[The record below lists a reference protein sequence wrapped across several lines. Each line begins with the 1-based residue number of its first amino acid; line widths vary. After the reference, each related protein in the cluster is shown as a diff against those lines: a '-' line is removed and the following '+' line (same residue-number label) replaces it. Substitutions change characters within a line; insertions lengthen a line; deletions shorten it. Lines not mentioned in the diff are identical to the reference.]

1 MRTASSAFKEKV
13 KSSSRNFIN
22 TAVITLAS
30 QEELTIVNANILFD
44 GFEVEDSVGSDNTFD
59 ALGST
64 IINKC
69 TIILYNGDESY
80 SAYDFDDAHVVVST
94 GLEIDG
100 TTEPIQLG
108 VYTVEEANYTT
119 NSIVLSMLDNMSKF
133 DRPYSESQL
142 AYPATLSQIVSD
154 ACTVCGVTFNFAE
167 SDFVYDTF
175 SVATKPDGNSCTFR
189 DVIGWVATINGT
201 FARFNSFGQLEFKWF
216 DLSGRP
222 IPTDNITVIDE
233 NNVEHEHAS
242 LVLSDGTV
250 VDTISYIPG
259 KNTSLPEVS
268 SLFSQDIAVSD
279 ITITG
284 ITITV
289 ANIEDEA
296 DITSSIGTDDYRITI
311 SDNPFITADNIE
323 TVIEQIA
330 DKVLD
335 LSFRKC
341 SITCV
346 SNPLLE
352 AGDTAYLIDTKG
364 NEHRIL
370 LTRVTFSPTANQT
383 IVCGADTPS
392 RKSAT
397 LYNADTRTSAQLKS
411 HLRSLRERL
420 VETETIAGNT
430 NQYFWFT
437 EEGTDTGAHITE
449 VPQEEFID
457 PTSENY
463 HAGYNALF
471 RSIGFAIRNGLTEL
485 ATFSANSIRLGL
497 GNAKHILID
506 PDGISLY
513 SAANTLLSNFTASDV
528 RLYVAGVLRTLLSS
542 SGLTVYDETGEKS
555 VARFGEDSQIGA
567 DESNHLGIDT
577 TGIQGVNEEG
587 VNVFSVDMDGGI
599 ITTTRRMDMRIT
611 LEVWNEQSEVRKDL
625 FESLQP
631 ITFPKGTVITFDR
644 SGGTYGYLSQ
654 ALSYDE
660 TKFLS
665 IQSLIFEPIT
675 WGTDS
680 SQTITS
686 RVGTQHTLEHVDG
699 KIFFSSS
706 LGTATAEYNE
716 RYIAEITKPFVTTY
730 TPGPAYTFGT
740 RNNETSGAF
749 STACGE
755 SLSAETRDQFAC
767 GRYNEDNSDY
777 AMMVGNGSEDGD
789 SNAFAVTW
797 DGSARLGFDADATS
811 GTDASIYSLLRAQ
824 DLDSY
829 MIQNGMLDLKRLIA
843 HVLFYLVP
851 HTLYNTKLSA
861 PSTQNE
867 YAYAGVALND
877 WNVVLMRCECH
888 NTRQLLVFCRLF
900 GDNPMY
906 LSDMSGSTYV
916 RGGYLVNW
924 SSNQIGV
931 RWVNG
936 TASIAGNIYVQQVYG
951 IM

>member
-94 GLEIDG
+94 GLEIDN
-100 TTEPIQLG
+100 TTEPLQLG

-133 DRPYSESQL
+133 DRPYNESQL
-142 AYPATLSQIVSD
+142 VYPATLSQIVSD
-154 ACTVCGVTFNFAE
+154 ACTVCGVTFNSAE
-167 SDFVYDTF
+167 SDFAYNTF
-175 SVATKPDGNSCTFR
+175 LVATKPDGDSCTFR
-189 DVIGWVATINGT
+189 DVIGWAATINGT

-242 LVLSDGTV
+242 LVLSDSTV
-250 VDTISYIPG
+250 VNTISYLPG
-259 KNTSLPEVS
+259 KNESLPEVS

-323 TVIEQIA
+323 DVRDQIA

-341 SITCV
+341 NVTCV

-370 LTRVTFSPTANQT
+370 ITRITFSPTANQT
-383 IVCGADTPS
+383 IVCGADTPN

-397 LYNADTRTSAQLKS
+397 LYSSDTRTSAQLKA

-420 VETETIAGNT
+420 VETETIASNT

-437 EEGTDTGAHITE
+437 ETGTDTGAHITE
-449 VPQEEFID
+449 VPQEEFTD

-471 RSIGFAIRNGLTEL
+471 GSIGFAIRNSLTEL
-485 ATFSANSIRLGL
+485 ATFSANAIRLGL
-497 GNAKHILID
+497 SNAKHILIN

-513 SAANTLLSNFTASDV
+513 SAANTLLSNFTASGV
-528 RLYVAGVLRTLLSS
+528 GLYVQGVLRTALSNTGLVIYDIDGNTPVASFGVTSTIGKENGAHLEQTSGGLRVVDADSDNIITMGAQS
-542 SGLTVYDETGEKS
+542 STTTWTDDTFIISSASVDEETGT
-555 VARFGEDSQIGA
+555 VTNGELEINLPIELASGQ
-567 DESNHLGIDT
+567 NMTLTIDT
-577 TGIQGVNEEG
+577 AYTIPVGTAYNYDGTDYIIVYNGDYTVAVTNKSTSDITVTLRYPVAQPINYGITATTPDATRIKARAYADGEVIAE
-587 VNVFSVDMDGGI
+587 GGI
-599 ITTTRRMDMRIT
+599 YANDAG
-611 LEVWNEQSEVRKDL
+611 NFGL
-625 FESLQP
+625 FDAKRSSWMMVS
-631 ITFPKGTVITFDR
+631 TADGTVKIPSLKPKLLYAKKVVAPAQQYAWSWINIQLQQWAVIAIR
-644 SGGTYGYLSQ
+644 AYVHNVSQYL
-654 ALSYDE
+654 L
-660 TKFLS
+660 
-665 IQSLIFEPIT
+665 
-675 WGTDS
+675 
-680 SQTITS
+680 
-686 RVGTQHTLEHVDG
+686 
-699 KIFFSSS
+699 FFSS
-706 LGTATAEYNE
+706 A
-716 RYIAEITKPFVTTY
+716 
-730 TPGPAYTFGT
+730 
-740 RNNETSGAF
+740 
-749 STACGE
+749 
-755 SLSAETRDQFAC
+755 
-767 GRYNEDNSDY
+767 
-777 AMMVGNGSEDGD
+777 
-789 SNAFAVTW
+789 
-797 DGSARLGFDADATS
+797 
-811 GTDASIYSLLRAQ
+811 
-824 DLDSY
+824 
-829 MIQNGMLDLKRLIA
+829 
-843 HVLFYLVP
+843 
-851 HTLYNTKLSA
+851 
-861 PSTQNE
+861 
-867 YAYAGVALND
+867 
-877 WNVVLMRCECH
+877 
-888 NTRQLLVFCRLF
+888 
-900 GDNPMY
+900 
-906 LSDMSGSTYV
+906 SGSSQHIADRPSQTLYV
-916 RGGYLVNW
+916 RGGFKADWGEDKIY
-924 SSNQIGV
+924 V
-931 RWVNG
+931 RWDDGG
-936 TASIAGNIYVQQVYG
+936 TNEAQYIFFDQVIG
-951 IM
+951 LVRK

>member
-1 MRTASSAFKEKV
+1 MRTASSAFKEKI

-30 QEELTIVNANILFD
+30 QEELTITNANILFD
-44 GFEVEDSVGSDNTFD
+44 GFETEDSVGSDNTFD

-69 TIILYNGDESY
+69 SLVLYNGDESY
-80 SAYDFDDAHVVVST
+80 SDYDFEDAHVVVST

-133 DRPYSESQL
+133 DRPYNESQL
-142 AYPATLSQIVSD
+142 VYPATLSQIVSD
-154 ACTVCGVTFNFAE
+154 ACTVCGVTFNSAE
-167 SDFVYDTF
+167 SDFAYNTF
-175 SVATKPDGNSCTFR
+175 LVATKPDGNSCTFR
-189 DVIGWVATINGT
+189 DVIGWAATINGT
-201 FARFNSFGQLEFKWF
+201 FARCNSFGQLEFKWF

-250 VDTISYIPG
+250 VDTISYLPG

-284 ITITV
+284 VTITV

-296 DITSSIGTDDYRITI
+296 DITSNIGTDDYRIVI
-311 SDNPFITADNIE
+311 ADNPFITADNIE
-323 TVIEQIA
+323 DVRDQIA

-341 SITCV
+341 SVTCV

-352 AGDTAYLIDTKG
+352 AGDTAYLVDTKD

-397 LYNADTRTSAQLKS
+397 LYSSDTRTSAQLKS

-449 VPQEEFID
+449 VPQEEFTD

-471 RSIGFAIRNGLTEL
+471 GSIGFAIRNGLTEL
-485 ATFSANSIRLGL
+485 ATFSANAIRLGL
-497 GNAKHILID
+497 SNAKHILIN

-513 SAANTLLSNFTASDV
+513 SAANTLLSSFTAGGV
-528 RLYVAGVLRTLLSS
+528 ALYVSGTIRALLSISGLIIYGADGQTILASFGTTNVLGNNNGPHLEQSS
-542 SGLTVYDETGEKS
+542 SGIRVVGADNT
-555 VARFGEDSQIGA
+555 DSINIGA
-567 DESNHLGIDT
+567 QSSTTLWEETNFIVAGYTVDEDNIVTDT
-577 TGIQGVNEEG
+577 NETILSADLASGQNMTLTIGTTAHSIPTKQTFTYTDINYTISYDGEYTLLIT
-587 VNVFSVDMDGGI
+587 NLSADEISV
-599 ITTTRRMDMRIT
+599 T
-611 LEVWNEQSEVRKDL
+611 LRY
-625 FESLQP
+625 P
-631 ITFPKGTVITFDR
+631 ITQPTNYGITARTTDATRIEARTVVN
-644 SGGTYGYLSQ
+644 
-654 ALSYDE
+654 DE
-660 TKFLS
+660 L
-665 IQSLIFEPIT
+665 
-675 WGTDS
+675 
-680 SQTITS
+680 
-686 RVGTQHTLEHVDG
+686 
-699 KIFFSSS
+699 
-706 LGTATAEYNE
+706 
-716 RYIAEITKPFVTTY
+716 IAEAGLYSNVAGNAGLFDAKRGKWIVFNDVSGNTKIPAL
-730 TPGPAYTFGT
+730 TPKLLYASKVSAPATKGSWNYMDIQLSEWAVIAIRANVHNVIQFLVF
-740 RNNETSGAF
+740 F
-749 STACGE
+749 STA
-755 SLSAETRDQFAC
+755 SQLNQQI
-767 GRYNEDNSDY
+767 SDRP
-777 AMMVGNGSEDGD
+777 
-789 SNAFAVTW
+789 T
-797 DGSARLGFDADATS
+797 
-811 GTDASIYSLLRAQ
+811 Q
-824 DLDSY
+824 
-829 MIQNGMLDLKRLIA
+829 
-843 HVLFYLVP
+843 
-851 HTLYNTKLSA
+851 TL
-861 PSTQNE
+861 
-867 YAYAGVALND
+867 
-877 WNVVLMRCECH
+877 
-888 NTRQLLVFCRLF
+888 
-900 GDNPMY
+900 
-906 LSDMSGSTYV
+906 YV
-916 RGGYLVNW
+916 RGGFMVNW
-924 SSNQIGV
+924 STNRIYV
-931 RWVNG
+931 RWLDG
-936 TASIAGNIYVQQVYG
+936 TTEHHEVSFDRVYG
-951 IM
+951 LIRK